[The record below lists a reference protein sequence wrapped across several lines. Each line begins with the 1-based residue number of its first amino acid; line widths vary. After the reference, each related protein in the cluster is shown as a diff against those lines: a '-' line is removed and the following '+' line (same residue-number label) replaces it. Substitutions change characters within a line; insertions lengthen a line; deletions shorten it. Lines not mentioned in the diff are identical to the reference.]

1 MNEVVLRYGNTDLNI
16 YDGYDLTKSSQE
28 VTYSDLTCEF
38 TGHSVDELPERY
50 QEAKIIEKQK
60 VNQEVETIQYEE
72 KNKIKEATFDSE
84 INENLVVDKVY
95 GSTSQETRE
104 ESKSVLTG
112 SEIVV
117 NDTYIDNKT
126 QFIIDGNSEQNAYE
140 GYNLCPSFD
149 SGTWTLKNGA
159 TISNNI
165 LTLPNANSSATSDF
179 IEWNYGS
186 LFNIQFFLNSGD
198 NYHLDL
204 AYYTENKERLGG
216 NGRANESA
224 TPNSTIKAFN
234 NFSPTD
240 SVEFKYIRFT
250 FLRST
255 SYAQNEYSVSNVQI
269 SEKDADYE
277 PYTGG
282 IPSPN
287 PDYPQEI
294 EVIDSA
300 NRFDINKYQ
309 GIDCVLNGSATV
321 TDTEITIKASTS
333 NVTYTMIGLENT
345 GSTIAETYRK
355 YCMKI
360 PEGANKL
367 IINFKNNNTARLASV
382 YYNVLDEDYTVLNG
396 ILRIYNS
403 TDEEGIL
410 QADINVNNA
419 KYVLVRFD
427 AAINGDV
434 TYKNIALGNINK
446 YLPYG
451 NIGLEQSGKNKLNVT
466 AASKTFAEG
475 ITVTVNEDKSITI
488 NGTNNSSS
496 TLYFRLA
503 DNFVLPAGSYTLS
516 NENSNVSNDN
526 FIFYDDNNKFPRK
539 NISNATFTEDVTI
552 KPYIKILYG
561 ATVNNQTIYPMIVE
575 GAYSETTLPAY
586 EPYHEKIIP
595 IDLQGNTL
603 AKVGNVKDELTIYKN
618 GEIKINKKVGKI
630 VLDGSEDEK
639 WSLSATNNSNQSRFT
654 SKIIENKVK
663 RPVSVDEIANII
675 CSHFIKESTN
685 DTYKRKDGIAVH
697 PNGSIYL
704 YNNTFKEYTIDQFKT
719 WLSNNPIT
727 VEYELATPQ
736 TITLPS
742 ISPIELEQGTNIF
755 KLISNLDTTIEL
767 TYNYISAMP
776 STETPSKINNAESIN
791 IKIQNENLFDEKFF
805 TDSGFLRND
814 NDYYYGSATDLL
826 RYKKLP
832 NSFNE
837 NTQYIISFN
846 AYDPT
851 ITNGRGLFF
860 EVKYTD
866 NSKYNINI
874 NSSSAKDYMYISD
887 SNKTID
893 SITCLTGGFGTETY
907 IKNFSI
913 IKGTTVKPY
922 IKHKEQNI
930 SFNLDKPLYQNCYLA
945 EDGIHYKKIQIELD
959 GTTDGLKVTNVTK
972 HSNDI
977 YYCVVPTA
985 KKGINGVNN
994 LYCSHFKAAFGVEI
1008 GQCYVT
1014 GAGSGI
1020 VFILNDQTITTPKA
1034 ANDWLAEQKEAG
1046 NPVTIEYELATEEIV
1061 PYTEN
1066 RKRSWKNLQK
1076 LISYIGK
1083 NYVESTADIDIK
1095 CPTKIKKEII
1105 PKIYEKLLF
1114 TGYVDDYSFNEMR
1127 EKDVDMDI
1135 NITLYSPMKM
1145 TTLRTATAVGTYE
1158 LKSLIQK
1165 EILSPLI
1172 DDGFSIEEL
1181 DITDRQLT
1189 VNYISE
1195 TIEYCMN
1202 NLSNKFN
1209 FWWFIDEQKRIYIK
1223 DIDKLMNG
1231 EPDYIYDDT
1240 HSIAGLQYIKPIT
1253 ESDNYANVVNFKNV
1267 RIYEYSRLQLN
1278 GNTITQ
1284 EHNPL
1289 ISQQI
1294 TTIKNGEQLDFNFPC
1309 DIKKEN
1315 IIKSAESNGITQYFY
1330 GIYVKG
1336 TYSDNTTFEFSIG
1349 YDDINKTFE
1358 TTDNVGFDGSENATE
1373 EFLLIRDSF
1382 FSNLITGFK
1391 LNNENKSIKSIEKI
1405 TSDSALIWNVNKLYN
1420 DKAIADKRGIISK
1433 TGIVETT
1440 IDMNESW
1447 KTIQELR
1454 EIGVSYMNKNSL
1466 DLNGTIELCTDRNVF
1481 QIGKTIYINKMLVN
1495 GTYIITQ
1502 IKESLSNNDIDY
1514 YITAKNANMLDNYID
1529 VFRGEASQESSDKT
1543 YQVYIT
1549 HYEEENM
1556 YERHEVVQ

>member
-38 TGHSVDELPERY
+38 TGHSAEELPERY

-72 KNKIKEATFDSE
+72 KNKIKESTFDSE

-126 QFIIDGNSEQNAYE
+126 QFIIDGNSEQETTE
-140 GYNLCPSFD
+140 GYNLCYSTTISSNNLYFQID
-149 SGTWTLKNGA
+149 KN
-159 TISNNI
+159 TISNKTMTISFITDKDLTYNTIYLNI
-165 LTLPNANSSATSDF
+165 TNSDDTKENPVVGYINGNANTRVKLTFTLSDEVYSKVQSAKS
-179 IEWNYGS
+179 I
-186 LFNIQFFLNSGD
+186 FFYIYKANAGFSTLEQAQIN
-198 NYHLDL
+198 
-204 AYYTENKERLGG
+204 LG
-216 NGRANESA
+216 NDKN
-224 TPNSTIKAFN
+224 
-234 NFSPTD
+234 
-240 SVEFKYIRFT
+240 
-250 FLRST
+250 
-255 SYAQNEYSVSNVQI
+255 
-269 SEKDADYE
+269 YE
-277 PYTGG
+277 PYTVGM
-282 IPSPN
+282 PSPN

-294 EVIDSA
+294 EVIEGYNLFDNNKVTSMAKLSYSNGIYIANDEDTKENLQYKIQQYDSSDKFISDTSVTLNIDSTGTYYFTSKKKDGATRLRIA
-300 NRFDINKYQ
+300 NNGAKNEFTLKYPLDNIKVGEDFTVSMNIIDIT
-309 GIDCVLNGSATV
+309 VGSSKFKDV
-321 TDTEITIKASTS
+321 MLVK
-333 NVTYTMIGLENT
+333 
-345 GSTIAETYRK
+345 GSTIK
-355 YCMKI
+355 
-360 PEGANKL
+360 P
-367 IINFKNNNTARLASV
+367 
-382 YYNVLDEDYTVLNG
+382 
-396 ILRIYNS
+396 
-403 TDEEGIL
+403 
-410 QADINVNNA
+410 
-419 KYVLVRFD
+419 
-427 AAINGDV
+427 
-434 TYKNIALGNINK
+434 

-603 AKVGNVKDELTIYKN
+603 AKVGNVKDILKVNRN
-618 GEIKINKKVGKI
+618 GEVKI
-630 VLDGSEDEK
+630 EK
-639 WSLSATNNSNQSRFT
+639 NIWEETINSSDLIT
-654 SKIIENKVK
+654 
-663 RPVSVDEIANII
+663 
-675 CSHFIKESTN
+675 
-685 DTYKRKDGIAVH
+685 
-697 PNGSIYL
+697 
-704 YNNTFKEYTIDQFKT
+704 
-719 WLSNNPIT
+719 LSNNNKGLVFTPSKKKIT
-727 VEYELATPQ
+727 SMSDNDYLVTNAQRNRTFNDGTVYQNPSNFVFVGSPTDTLETIKAKFNGGKILYQLATPQ

-776 STETPSKINNAESIN
+776 STETPSKINNTESIN
-791 IKIQNENLFDEKFF
+791 IKIQNESLFDIKELVKM
-805 TDSGFLRND
+805 SD
-814 NDYYYGSATDLL
+814 NYSEVENGYIFSSKHDMYSDGVILATPITLPASLSYTVKNGTGTNFRFIFVYDDGSAT
-826 RYKKLP
+826 
-832 NSFNE
+832 SFTKYLSGTEADVTKNIVI
-837 NTQYIISFN
+837 NNITKSGASKIVKICIDYSN
-846 AYDPT
+846 AGTFT
-851 ITNGRGLFF
+851 ITNFM
-860 EVKYTD
+860 
-866 NSKYNINI
+866 IN
-874 NSSSAKDYMYISD
+874 
-887 SNKTID
+887 
-893 SITCLTGGFGTETY
+893 E
-907 IKNFSI
+907 
-913 IKGTTVKPY
+913 GTTAKPY
-922 IKHKEQNI
+922 IKHQEQTKVFPLAEGQKLMKGDYLADDGIHHQRKQIVLDGTENWKVLNGYTHTFTLNLKPYSKNGICTHYKNIVQKDFDTNTGIYLFISGSAIISDIRFSNVDKFKE
-930 SFNLDKPLYQNCYLA
+930 YLA
-945 EDGIHYKKIQIELD
+945 EQY
-959 GTTDGLKVTNVTK
+959 
-972 HSNDI
+972 S
-977 YYCVVPTA
+977 
-985 KKGINGVNN
+985 NGV
-994 LYCSHFKAAFGVEI
+994 
-1008 GQCYVT
+1008 
-1014 GAGSGI
+1014 
-1020 VFILNDQTITTPKA
+1020 
-1034 ANDWLAEQKEAG
+1034 
-1046 NPVTIEYELATEEIV
+1046 PVTIEYIMMKNDLATIDWQIS
-1061 PYTEN
+1061 PYTLEQQ
-1066 RKRSWKNLQK
+1066 KAWKNLQK
-1076 LISYIGK
+1076 LISYTGK

-1095 CPTKIKKEII
+1095 FPIKTKKEII

-1420 DKAIADKRGIISK
+1420 DKAIADKRGITSK

-1502 IKESLSNNDIDY
+1502 IKESLSNNDVDY

-1529 VFRGEASQESSDKT
+1529 VFRGETSQESSDKT